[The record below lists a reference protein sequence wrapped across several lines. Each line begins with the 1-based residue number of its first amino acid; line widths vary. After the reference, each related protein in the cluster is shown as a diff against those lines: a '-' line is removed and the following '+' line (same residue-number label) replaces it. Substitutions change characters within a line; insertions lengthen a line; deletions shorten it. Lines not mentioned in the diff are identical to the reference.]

1 MRIPVFVSGP
11 TKLND
16 RQNRSR
22 DRIVRELLRLQL
34 EPRALGR
41 SDYPSDFPL
50 REVFVIAKHCSGGII
65 LGFRQCTA
73 TAGVWKHGTKE
84 QRRLRRGKAEH
95 FPSPWNQLEAG
106 ILFGLQLPLLIFRE
120 EPMRGGVFDEGVTDV
135 FIHNMPPGDIS
146 GTNLE
151 AFREVLLK
159 WSARVREHYYRIA
172 AGVGGVT
179 SR

>member
-1 MRIPVFVSGP
+1 MRIPVFVSAP

-22 DRIVRELLRLQL
+22 DRIVRELGRLQL

-41 SDYPSDFPL
+41 SDYPSDCPL
-50 REVFVIAKHCSGGII
+50 REVYVIAKHCSGGII
-65 LGFRQCTA
+65 LGFRQCSA
-73 TAGVWKHGTKE
+73 TAGVWKQGTKE
-84 QRRLRRGKAEH
+84 ERRIKPGQSEY
-95 FPSPWNQLEAG
+95 FPSPWNHLEAG

-120 EPMRGGVFDEGVTDV
+120 EPIRGGVFDDGVTDV
-135 FIHNMPPGDIS
+135 FIHSMPPGDIKDEH
-146 GTNLE
+146 LE

-159 WSARVREHYYRIA
+159 WSARVRDQYYRV
-172 AGVGGVT
+172 GGGGVT